1 MNIVCIAT
9 AEIPSDTAN
18 SIQVMKT
25 CQALGQVGH
34 TVTLLVP
41 GSQSHPWERLDAHY
55 GLEALFPIQWLA
67 ANPRLRRY
75 DFSIAAVRRAH
86 KLHADLI
93 YVWPLQAAVAGL
105 LASLPVALELHGP
118 PEGPFGPTL
127 FRLFL
132 RLSGRKRLLPITQ
145 ALVKLLR
152 PAFGPAVIGIDTV
165 IAPNGVDGGRFEL
178 LPPPEDARKQRRLPE
193 RLTVGYTGHL
203 YPGRGMDLLVELA
216 ARFPALQFLWVGG
229 READVDRW
237 RQRLRQNQI
246 DNITLT
252 GFVPNRELPGYQ
264 AAMDILL
271 MPYERVIEGSSGGN
285 SADYCSPMKMF
296 EYLAA
301 GRAII
306 SSDLPVLHEVLNDDL
321 AVFCPP
327 EELDPWAAALEELVL
342 DPARRRALG
351 DRARQ
356 AAAAYTWQARAL
368 TSLAGFPPRR
378 DQAAGEPVSG

>member
-1 MNIVCIAT
+1 MSGPCRPQSLDCSPACRW
-9 AEIPSDTAN
+9 PLS
-18 SIQVMKT
+18 
-25 CQALGQVGH
+25 C
-34 TVTLLVP
+34 TV
-41 GSQSHPWERLDAHY
+41 H
-55 GLEALFPIQWLA
+55 
-67 ANPRLRRY
+67 
-75 DFSIAAVRRAH
+75 RRA
-86 KLHADLI
+86 
-93 YVWPLQAAVAGL
+93 
-105 LASLPVALELHGP
+105 
-118 PEGPFGPTL
+118 PFGPTL

-145 ALVKLLR
+145 ALVELLR
-152 PAFGPAVIGIDTV
+152 PAYRAGPDRNRHSHR
-165 IAPNGVDGGRFEL
+165 PQWRRPGRFEL

-237 RQRLRQNQI
+237 RQRLRQDQI
-246 DNITLT
+246 DNVTLT

-271 MPYERVIEGSSGGN
+271 MPYERVIEGSGGGN

-327 EELDPWAAALEELVL
+327 EEPDPWAAALEELVL

-368 TSLAGFPPRR
+368 TSLAGFPHGR
-378 DQAAGEPVSG
+378 DQAAGEPASG